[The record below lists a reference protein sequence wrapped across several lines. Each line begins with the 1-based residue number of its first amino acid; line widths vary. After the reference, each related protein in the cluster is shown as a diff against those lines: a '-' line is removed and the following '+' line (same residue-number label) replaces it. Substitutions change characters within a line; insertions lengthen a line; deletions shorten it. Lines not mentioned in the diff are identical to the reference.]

1 MSDDITEG
9 YLAARTDANMA
20 GSQEYQQLIENGLD
34 AADILTNGEKQTYPG
49 GAPILATQGLVP
61 TDGSQATDE
70 TPVAS
75 LQAPVEANN
84 QQMKAPKAPVKKPAV
99 IPGQMEMPL
108 DQPKVET
115 GLSTRDDKFP
125 VNEFTQK
132 IQKAAELGRQG
143 KRLPNDNVVADTVM
157 GLVRGVSMAA
167 NETMQTIEWLS
178 GELNESAFDM
188 RPLEKAIGD
197 WFNVPENFR
206 NFKAQVPMAD
216 DPKTA
221 AGKMAEGLSQFLT
234 GFAVAGKTLKSFKMF
249 RQLAN
254 GNGFQNATLAALKGM
269 LADFT
274 VFDPHAPNMSNWL
287 QTTAAKNA
295 VFDYLSHK
303 DNETELVGRLKN
315 TVEGGILGAG
325 LDGAVLLIK
334 YLRGIKNAKARI
346 EEEIETK
353 VHEPYFKK
361 TEDSQLVSLDSISAI
376 RARPKG
382 IRNARKFMELSQKG
396 QYDKRAPISLKDNGD
411 GSYSIL
417 DGNSTF
423 AVAKEKGWA
432 SIPAR
437 VLTEAQFKVED
448 SARKAAK
455 AAKSGGGETPA
466 SSSSS
471 SKAIGDSSSDPTL
484 GPPGSQ
490 ASDVTSQLNTSAP
503 PSDVG
508 QSFANPPDPSLRVAK
523 NFSDADA
530 IPLTPTGKK
539 IYHTQ
544 NSVEELEKSAIN
556 SQPDFDRVMTNMAE
570 GVSDV
575 EFFGSRIKGR
585 DSLGDKFYEGLAPR
599 NIGDYLAGRFIVD
612 DLASLKKILGR
623 LKENTTIVEM
633 DDFLGWNGAPRGGYR
648 AIHIQIKAPNGFTAE
663 VQVQPRVVNTV
674 QEAWHDTYKDLK
686 APIKTLHGQP
696 LAPKNVRPEQIAK
709 RIEDYKEM
717 EAAYDEA
724 WLKWVRA
731 NFIEYNKEAATI
743 AATAT
748 VGSLGGLVRATSRS
762 GASRAKGQAVAEG
775 GHGDEQYSEADAR

>member
-70 TPVAS
+70 APVAS
-75 LQAPVEANN
+75 LQAPVEPNN
-84 QQMKAPKAPVKKPAV
+84 QQMKAPKAPVKKPETKQLDFFGTRENV
-99 IPGQMEMPL
+99 IGVNPYTQEETELNKEVKIHAEAGQKGGWGP
-108 DQPKVET
+108 
-115 GLSTRDDKFP
+115 
-125 VNEFTQK
+125 QK
-132 IQKAAELGRQG
+132 GAIG
-143 KRLPNDNVVADTVM
+143 DIVM
-157 GLVRGVSMAA
+157 GLVRGVGMAA
-167 NETMQTIEWLS
+167 NEFMQTIEWVS
-178 GELNESAFDM
+178 DELNESAFDM
-188 RPLEKAIGD
+188 RPLEKEIGKAMTD

-234 GFAVAGKTLKSFKMF
+234 GFAVAGKALKSFKMF

-254 GNGFQNATLAALKGM
+254 GNGFQNATLASLKGM

-287 QTTAAKNA
+287 QTTWAKNA

-303 DNETELVGRLKN
+303 DNETELLGRLKN

-361 TEDSQLVSLDSISAI
+361 TEDTQLIPLDNISAI

-455 AAKSGGGETPA
+455 LGGGETPA

-556 SQPDFDRVMTNMAE
+556 SQPDFDRAMINIAE

-575 EFFGSRIKGR
+575 EFFGSRIKERG
-585 DSLGDKFYEGLAPR
+585 SLGDKMFEGMSPR
-599 NIGDYLAGRFIVD
+599 NIGDYLAGRFIVE
-612 DLASLKKILGR
+612 DLAALKKLTER
-623 LKENTTIVEM
+623 LKETTTIVEF

-663 VQVQPRVVNTV
+663 LQVQPRVVNTV
-674 QEAWHDTYKDLK
+674 QEAWHETYKELK
-686 APIKTLHGQP
+686 APRKSSHGMA
-696 LAPKNVRPEQIAK
+696 LAPRNVGEVQIAK

-731 NFIEYNKEAATI
+731 NFIEYNRQAATI
-743 AATAT
+743 AATASI
-748 VGSLGGLVRATSRS
+748 GSLGGLVRATSRS